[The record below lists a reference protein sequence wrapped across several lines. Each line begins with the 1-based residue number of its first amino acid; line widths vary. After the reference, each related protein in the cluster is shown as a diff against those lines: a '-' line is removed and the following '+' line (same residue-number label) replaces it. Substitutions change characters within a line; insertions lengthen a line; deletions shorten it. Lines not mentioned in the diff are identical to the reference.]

1 MDARDRFHLARAQ
14 AHLAAGD
21 SSRAARHLHKCA
33 FGIGKVPDAPVAKDV
48 VRQVDKATWAEN
60 WAKRTQAEKDAAY
73 ERDKRRNAAVEAEQ
87 RAWYEEK
94 RRVFER
100 TGAPRFGDQQTVGDA
115 RRMVD

>member
-48 VRQVDKATWAEN
+48 VRQFDKATWAEN
-60 WAKRTQAEKDAAY
+60 
-73 ERDKRRNAAVEAEQ
+73 
-87 RAWYEEK
+87 
-94 RRVFER
+94 
-100 TGAPRFGDQQTVGDA
+100 
-115 RRMVD
+115 